1 MPVPG
6 NLTSTTT
13 PSGTTYTWT
22 CNGYSNGYWGSC
34 TTFSTYGVVPRTYC
48 GDGKVQRPN
57 HNGQNEECDEGS
69 RNGQPTSICTASCTI
84 AWTNPGA
91 NPVGHITITAPGAS
105 EPTPIESFRAII
117 GHGVPVFEN
126 GDSVQFAP
134 DMPLYIDH
142 KTACIGNRATSFIDG
157 NTRCKTI
164 DAGVGGDVFFARYN
178 PAGDIVGYDKQTYP
192 ASIELFQGSEI
203 SHFVGNTSSFR
214 NDPRVTY
221 KETIPA
227 IFPSQ
232 QSDSFYASLQYL
244 ESPFRIRVSKSAI
257 MSLAGGTAFIQN
269 PVGYSVNTAVAS
281 FMDGLAQG
289 NFVASTINRDNF
301 GDRTLAGAT
310 TTVVSN
316 TSINQTIQSNAIGS
330 RDAIGRMSG
339 DTSTAGSTMV
349 YNVYDANGLTT
360 QGTSFG
366 DNANVRVFPNGDV
379 SIDQAIRLSGTKT
392 IVIERGDLIVNKNI
406 EYANGDASWAFIV
419 KNGHVKIAKDVTRLS
434 GVIVTM
440 NGRLMSDGQY
450 SPKQLI
456 IEGNVYG
463 DASDLIDKRTY
474 VEGRSNDTS
483 LSVGVIIN
491 YSNRVIKSTP
501 PLLSDFLEGFK
512 LHKIAN

>member
-1 MPVPG
+1 MG
-6 NLTSTTT
+6 ENTI
-13 PSGTTYTWT
+13 YTWT
-22 CNGYSNGYWGSC
+22 CDGVANNVWGNCRVTSTAGG
-34 TTFSTYGVVPRTYC
+34 TTRTYC
-48 GDGKVQRPN
+48 GDGQVQRPN
-57 HNGQNEECDEGS
+57 HDGQNEECDEGVH
-69 RNGQPTSICTASCTI
+69 NGQTASICTSNCTI

-117 GHGVPVFEN
+117 GHGVPVFET
-126 GDSVQFAP
+126 GDSVQFMP

-142 KTACIGNRATSFIDG
+142 KSACIGNRATSFIDG
-157 NTRCKTI
+157 STRCKTV

-178 PAGDIVGYDKQTYP
+178 PAGDIVGYDKRTYP

-203 SHFVGNTSSFR
+203 THFVGNTSSFR
-214 NDPRVTY
+214 NDSRITFR
-221 KETIPA
+221 ETIPA
-227 IFPSQ
+227 IFPSTQ
-232 QSDSFYASLQYL
+232 NDSFYASLQYL

-257 MSLAGGTAFIQN
+257 VSLAGGTAFIQN

-310 TTVVSN
+310 ATVVSN
-316 TSINQTIQSNAIGS
+316 TDINQAIQSSAIGS
-330 RDAIGRMSG
+330 RDSIGRMSG
-339 DTSTAGSTMV
+339 NAGMV
-349 YNVYDANGLTT
+349 GSAMTYNVYDANGLTN
-360 QGTSFG
+360 QGLAFG
-366 DNANVRVFPNGDV
+366 DNTNVRVFPSGDV
-379 SIDQAIRLSGTKT
+379 SIDQLIRLSGTKT
-392 IVIERGDLIVNKNI
+392 IIIENGDLLVNKNV
-406 EYANGDASWAFIV
+406 EYANVDASWAFIV
-419 KNGHVKIAKDVTRLS
+419 KNGNVRIAKDVTRLS

-440 NGRLMSDGQY
+440 NGRLMADGQY
-450 SPKQLI
+450 SPKQLV

-483 LSVGVIIN
+483 LSVGVVIN

-512 LHKIAN
+512 LHKVAR